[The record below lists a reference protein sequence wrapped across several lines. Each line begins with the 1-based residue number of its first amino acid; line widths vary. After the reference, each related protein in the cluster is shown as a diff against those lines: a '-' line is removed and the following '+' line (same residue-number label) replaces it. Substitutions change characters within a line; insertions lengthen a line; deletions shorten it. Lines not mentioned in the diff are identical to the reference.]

1 MFFALRPDALC
12 LLPSPQHAGTWVCH
26 CRACTRSKGGGPAWL
41 VAVGGEYV
49 PRRGSNFPD
58 SQIGPA
64 RTAHAFVLPKRR
76 ARSAIE
82 YIKGGDLVKTIE
94 APDAYGAMTHTF
106 CTNCGSH
113 IYQNPKGM
121 PMKAFY
127 ASVFE
132 YENGKNTS
140 QRDAS
145 EKPSSKNP
153 GVSCVLPEHLM
164 PKLHAN
170 YENRLMDYNDDLP
183 KYKDQPAG
191 FGGSDKQLN
200 NDGTPK

>member
-1 MFFALRPDALC
+1 MDLKEPGSCYCGKVQFNAVGSLM
-12 LLPSPQHAGTWVCH
+12 GTWVCH

-41 VAVGGEYV
+41 VGVAGE
-49 PRRGSNFPD
+49 
-58 SQIGPA
+58 
-64 RTAHAFVLPKRR
+64 
-76 ARSAIE
+76 AIE
-82 YIKGGDLVKTIE
+82 YTKGGDLVKTIE
-94 APDAYGAMTHTF
+94 APDAYGSMTHTF

-153 GVSCVLPEHLM
+153 GVVCVLPEHLM

-170 YENRLMDYNDDLP
+170 YENRLMDYNDGLP

-200 NDGTPK
+200 NDGTPKEA